1 MTDETPLMAFSAD
14 THVGPGPEHI
24 RPHIPDAHLEAFDEF
39 AKTAHLYNEAFE
51 TRAFSDEYWHGRELN
66 SHTAGHHDPHAFLAD
81 LDHEGVSG
89 GLVFADSLNGQ
100 PFPLDYMNM
109 LGNGVPAPEARQLAA
124 VGRIAYNRW
133 LADFCSVDPGRC
145 AGLAQLPMWDID
157 AAIVEL
163 EWCAD
168 HGLHGVNFP
177 APGQAGLPFYSS
189 PEMDRFFGAC
199 AALDMTL
206 CTHIGAVAPGLD
218 VSDTGAERSFHFG
231 LLDSGDWGTRT
242 VYQLVIFG
250 TFERHPNLKLV
261 LTEVPGMYWDEM
273 CLKMDSLQLT
283 PIRRKEQSLPRL
295 PSEYAETN
303 VWIGNSFQ
311 SRHEAM
317 AAIEIGREDRFMWG
331 SDYPHPEGTYSWSD
345 DPDRVAM
352 TKLSLA
358 YTYHGLPIEKVRRL
372 VGGNMLDAFP
382 RLDADALAKVA
393 ARVGP
398 APAEL
403 QEVPDLDDHP
413 WIATTGTLAF
423 RTEGPWH

>member
-1 MTDETPLMAFSAD
+1 
-14 THVGPGPEHI
+14 
-24 RPHIPDAHLEAFDEF
+24 
-39 AKTAHLYNEAFE
+39 
-51 TRAFSDEYWHGRELN
+51 
-66 SHTAGHHDPHAFLAD
+66 
-81 LDHEGVSG
+81 
-89 GLVFADSLNGQ
+89 
-100 PFPLDYMNM
+100 
-109 LGNGVPAPEARQLAA
+109 
-124 VGRIAYNRW
+124 
-133 LADFCSVDPGRC
+133 
-145 AGLAQLPMWDID
+145 
-157 AAIVEL
+157 
-163 EWCAD
+163 
-168 HGLHGVNFP
+168 
-177 APGQAGLPFYSS
+177 
-189 PEMDRFFGAC
+189 
-199 AALDMTL
+199 
-206 CTHIGAVAPGLD
+206 
-218 VSDTGAERSFHFG
+218 
-231 LLDSGDWGTRT
+231 LDSGDWGTRT

-295 PSEYAETN
+295 PSEYAEAN